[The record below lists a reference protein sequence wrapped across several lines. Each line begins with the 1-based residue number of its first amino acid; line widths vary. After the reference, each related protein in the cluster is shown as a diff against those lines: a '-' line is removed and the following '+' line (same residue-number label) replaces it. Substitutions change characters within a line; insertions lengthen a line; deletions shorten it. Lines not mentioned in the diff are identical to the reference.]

1 MTSSNTTAGGAATGT
16 GVGPRELNYVLGIVK
31 AYATRVGSGPF
42 PTEQDNDLG
51 QHIRDKGQEYGTV
64 TKRPRRCGWFDA
76 VAARRSIFNNSV
88 TGLCVTKLDV
98 LDELDVI
105 RICTGYKVNGKEVE
119 VPPIGAEGYA
129 KIEPIYEELP
139 GWKSNT
145 FGVARYEDLPE
156 NARKY
161 LKRME
166 EVTGAQ
172 VAIIS
177 TGPDRD
183 HTMVLHNP
191 FD

>member
-1 MTSSNTTAGGAATGT
+1 
-16 GVGPRELNYVLGIVK
+16 
-31 AYATRVGSGPF
+31 
-42 PTEQDNDLG
+42 
-51 QHIRDKGQEYGTV
+51 
-64 TKRPRRCGWFDA
+64 

-105 RICTGYKVNGKEVE
+105 RICTGYTVDGKPVE
-119 VPPIGAEGYA
+119 VPPIGAEGFSRIA
-129 KIEPIYEELP
+129 PIYEELP
-139 GWKSNT
+139 GWKSST
-145 FGVARYEDLPE
+145 YGIRRYADLPE
-156 NARKY
+156 AARKY

-166 EVTGAQ
+166 EVTGAE

-183 HTMVLHNP
+183 HTMVLRNP